1 MSHVLVIGDYIDDS
15 YWFCEATRLCPE
27 APVPVL
33 VPQTAESRPGGAA
46 LVAAQLDAL
55 KIPVRAHYG
64 SFSRKE
70 RIFAGSRLICRVD
83 EDRLSQLSN
92 YESRHRFENRVIRSL
107 KNASALVISD
117 YDKGALTEPT
127 AARFIRVAAFNQF
140 PFFVDAKHN
149 WHWYEDGAFCLFPN
163 EKEKETLR
171 PSITYGSHV
180 IRKLGARGCEVDGA
194 LVPTIAQQE
203 FDVSGAGDVFLAAFV
218 AEYLSS
224 VSEQDALRGAA
235 EFANRVAGIS
245 VQHVGTHVV
254 TWEEIGA

>member
-1 MSHVLVIGDYIDDS
+1 MSYVLVVGDYIDDS

-33 VPQTAESRPGGAA
+33 VPQCADSRPGGAA

-83 EDRLSQLSN
+83 EDRLSQLTG
-92 YESRHRFENRVIRSL
+92 YEARHRFENRVIRSL

-127 AARFIRVAAFNQF
+127 AARFLRVAAANHI
-140 PFFVDAKHN
+140 PVFVDAKHN

-163 EKEKETLR
+163 EKELIGFAVYQGA
-171 PSITYGSHV
+171 SV
-180 IRKLGARGCEVDGA
+180 IRKLGARGCEVDGV

-224 VSEQDALRGAA
+224 ISEQDALRGAA

-254 TWEEIGA
+254 TWEEIGC